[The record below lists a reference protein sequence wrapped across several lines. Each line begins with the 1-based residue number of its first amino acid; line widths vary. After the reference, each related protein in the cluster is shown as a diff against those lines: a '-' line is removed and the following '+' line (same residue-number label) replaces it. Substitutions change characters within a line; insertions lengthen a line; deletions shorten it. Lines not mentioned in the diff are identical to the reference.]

1 METCDSVFLLLFGP
15 GPREKGTG
23 IILPAWLKVT
33 LYLDQHNEQSSA
45 HALLGD
51 RQHTATSTVFYNF
64 TKLFVR
70 VSGWSWPK
78 LHQLHLIIS
87 KQEINNSMTDIVLFS
102 TSAKNNTESTI
113 ISSSKDSVFKV
124 HTPCIYPFFIF
135 AYLFC
140 VQGVCTHMPQ
150 GMCGGQRTSCRCWFD
165 PSVMEFWWWNSGPG
179 AWPPHCPNIC
189 MRWPN

>member
-15 GPREKGTG
+15 APREKGTG

-51 RQHTATSTVFYNF
+51 RQHTATCTVFYNF

-87 KQEINNSMTDIVLFS
+87 KQQINNSMMDIVSYSQPQLRTIQKAQLFPP
-102 TSAKNNTESTI
+102 AKTVCLKFTRLVFTFFYI
-113 ISSSKDSVFKV
+113 CLFITGCVYTHATRHVWRSKDNLQVLVCSFN
-124 HTPCIYPFFIF
+124 Y
-135 AYLFC
+135 
-140 VQGVCTHMPQ
+140 GVLVVEFRSWGLATSLPQ
-150 GMCGGQRTSCRCWFD
+150 HLHEVT
-165 PSVMEFWWWNSGPG
+165 
-179 AWPPHCPNIC
+179 
-189 MRWPN
+189 